1 MLSAME
7 KKEAD
12 MEVGS
17 VWEWSLSREVNGGL
31 TRREWNILM
40 KTEDDEG
47 TSCVLTHRRERVPGK
62 GAIWAKA
69 LK

>member
-40 KTEDDEG
+40 KTEDDEI
-47 TSCVLTHRRERVPGK
+47 LLP
-62 GAIWAKA
+62 
-69 LK
+69 